1 MDEKILSILTQ
12 IQTDVSTLK
21 DEVSSLTDDVSSLK
35 EDVSSLKEDM
45 TTVKESCEITRT
57 AVNSLIEWTE
67 CASVVLGIPYPVN

>member
-21 DEVSSLTDDVSSLK
+21 DDVSSLK
-35 EDVSSLKEDM
+35 DDVSSLKEDM

>member
-21 DEVSSLTDDVSSLK
+21 D
-35 EDVSSLKEDM
+35 DVSSLKEDM

-67 CASVVLGIPYPVN
+67 CASVVLGIPYPVS

>member
-21 DEVSSLTDDVSSLK
+21 DEVSSLKD
-35 EDVSSLKEDM
+35 DVSSLKEDM

>member
-21 DEVSSLTDDVSSLK
+21 D
-35 EDVSSLKEDM
+35 DVSSLKEDM
-45 TTVKESCEITRT
+45 ATVKESCEITRT

>member
-21 DEVSSLTDDVSSLK
+21 D
-35 EDVSSLKEDM
+35 DVSSLKEDM